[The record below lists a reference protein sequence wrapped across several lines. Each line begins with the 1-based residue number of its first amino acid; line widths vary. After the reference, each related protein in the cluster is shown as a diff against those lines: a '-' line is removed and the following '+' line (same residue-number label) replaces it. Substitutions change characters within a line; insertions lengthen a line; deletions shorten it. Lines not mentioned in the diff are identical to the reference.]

1 MFIITDVIFGAILE
15 FLKSVF
21 TLTDKVE
28 TKFDKEISIKYEEKS
43 KRKLWKTNNNRY
55 LELNIYHSS
64 KKTKKLILIYVILRK
79 KRRNLKCL

>member
-1 MFIITDVIFGAILE
+1 MIGKTILIIIQLLGGIIVFIITDVIFGAILE

-55 LELNIYHSS
+55 LELNI
-64 KKTKKLILIYVILRK
+64 
-79 KRRNLKCL
+79 